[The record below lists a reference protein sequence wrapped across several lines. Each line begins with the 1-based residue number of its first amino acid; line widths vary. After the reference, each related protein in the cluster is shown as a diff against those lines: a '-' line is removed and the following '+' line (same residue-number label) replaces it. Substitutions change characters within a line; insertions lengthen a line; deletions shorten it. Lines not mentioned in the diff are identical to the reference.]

1 MNELPIDIIRRI
13 FSFGDPAHRRHVH
26 VLNEKIKDIQFTRQ
40 CIFNM
45 IYEDVSFFIDL
56 NPNTFAAGISE
67 VTKMYPLHV
76 KRKIFKLCTTCVCCE
91 THCSNRPRILEYN
104 SNTQIQPGD
113 RCECSCRSI
122 ARRIYRAHRYSIKK
136 NLYSTMSIVNRN
148 LS

>member
-1 MNELPIDIIRRI
+1 MNELPLELIRHI
-13 FSFGDPAHRRHVH
+13 FSFGDPMHRKHVL
-26 VLNEKIKDIQFTRQ
+26 VLNEKIKDIQFTRH

-45 IYEDVSFFIDL
+45 IDDDVSFFINL
-56 NPNTFAAGISE
+56 NPITFNSGIHE

-76 KRKIFKLCTTCVCCE
+76 KRKIFKLCTTCVCCA
-91 THCSNRPRILEYN
+91 THCSNRPRMLDYN
-104 SNTQIQPGD
+104 SNTPIQLGD
-113 RCECSCRSI
+113 RCDCSCRSI